1 LDTNSANKNISIF
14 GLGYVGGTAALCLK
28 KLGFDVFGVDIDP
41 EKQKQFRE
49 KIWITDYK
57 VALDNTEMSLICV
70 PTPCQDNGN
79 IDISYVETVCK
90 QINDYKPEQI
100 VIIRSTVFPNQIKK
114 LESITKNLVINPEFL
129 RESTAEYDF
138 FNPPFIVVGSRNKEI
153 SEKVIG
159 IYSGIVAKKYITTPE
174 EAQMLKYVCNV
185 WHACKIAF
193 TNEIGTI
200 CDGYNIDGKRV
211 MELFRQDKKLN
222 ISETYHRI
230 GEPFGGHCLPKDL
243 SVFMF
248 NSDLAKNPLIHAI
261 SDSNDIRIK
270 PNMIADDCR
279 CIDKIKCPS
288 DNSIILSNGNRIDI
302 VDIKNNEELK

>member
-1 LDTNSANKNISIF
+1 LDTNSAETKNISIF

-28 KLGFDVFGVDIDP
+28 ILGFSIYGVDIDQN
-41 EKQKQFRE
+41 KQDKFKD
-49 KIWITDYK
+49 KIKITDYK
-57 VALDNTEMSLICV
+57 EALDNTEMSLICV
-70 PTPCQDNGN
+70 PTPCKENGN
-79 IDISYVETVCK
+79 IEISYVETVCK
-90 QINDYKPEQI
+90 QINDYKPDQI
-100 VIIRSTVFPNQIKK
+100 VIIRSTVFPNQIAK
-114 LESITKNLVINPEFL
+114 LEKITKNLVINPEFL

-138 FNPPFIVVGSRNKEI
+138 FNPPFIVVGARNKEI
-153 SEKVIG
+153 SEKVLG
-159 IYSGIVAKKYITTPE
+159 IYSGIVSKKYITTPE

-248 NSDLAKNPLIHAI
+248 NSDSDKNPLIHSI
-261 SDSNDIRIK
+261 SVSN
-270 PNMIADDCR
+270 
-279 CIDKIKCPS
+279 
-288 DNSIILSNGNRIDI
+288 NRRY
-302 VDIKNNEELK
+302 